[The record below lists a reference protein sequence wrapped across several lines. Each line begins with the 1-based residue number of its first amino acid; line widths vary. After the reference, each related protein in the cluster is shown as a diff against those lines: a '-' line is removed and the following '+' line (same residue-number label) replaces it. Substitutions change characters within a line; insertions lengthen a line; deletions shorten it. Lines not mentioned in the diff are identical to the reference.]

1 MAKKQSQIPGTERA
15 VDEEI
20 EAAIETLQT
29 AKTKRAEAKVEVDAA
44 VEEIVELMA
53 SRGLTEYVSAELEA
67 KVTVADQT
75 KLSLS
80 KFAMRESSLDEA
92 AE

>member
-1 MAKKQSQIPGTERA
+1 MGRKQSQIPGTERA